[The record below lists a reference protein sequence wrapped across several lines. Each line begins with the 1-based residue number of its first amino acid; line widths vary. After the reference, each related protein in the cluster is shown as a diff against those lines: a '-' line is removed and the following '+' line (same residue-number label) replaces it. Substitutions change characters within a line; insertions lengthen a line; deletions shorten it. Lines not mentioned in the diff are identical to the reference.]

1 MKTINED
8 RIKYYSYLLYSL
20 IVPWILS
27 LSDILGIANV
37 WVTLIFSILIL
48 ASFGVTVYAL
58 FKLKSLGIGNDHLDV
73 SFKYYKYAVYTFGG
87 LFIFTLL
94 IIAAPFAMIFVAI
107 LAFVAAIFLIV
118 ANYFL
123 FCGGD
128 PAFGEKFKKLYIV
141 TVTVG
146 IVISIVAQL
155 NPSFT
160 VLATIIQNL
169 AQILVFISIYKALK
183 GFQLTANNS
192 L

>member
-58 FKLKSLGIGNDHLDV
+58 SKLKSLGIGNDHLDV

-94 IIAAPFAMIFVAI
+94 IIAAPFAMSWLCSGRRGWNARRSIEASGHCR
-107 LAFVAAIFLIV
+107 AGAAS
-118 ANYFL
+118 
-123 FCGGD
+123 G
-128 PAFGEKFKKLYIV
+128 
-141 TVTVG
+141 T
-146 IVISIVAQL
+146 
-155 NPSFT
+155 
-160 VLATIIQNL
+160 
-169 AQILVFISIYKALK
+169 
-183 GFQLTANNS
+183 
-192 L
+192 

>member
-58 FKLKSLGIGNDHLDV
+58 SKLKSLGIGNDHLDM

-107 LAFVAAIFLIV
+107 LAFVAAIFLII

-128 PAFGEKFKKLYIV
+128 PSFVEKFKMLYIV
-141 TVTVG
+141 IVVAG
-146 IVISIVAQL
+146 IVISTVAQL
-155 NPSFT
+155 NPSFK
-160 VLATIIQNL
+160 VLATIIQNV

-183 GFQLTANNS
+183 EFQLVANNNV
-192 L
+192 